1 MSEKTGLIG
10 GICAA
15 CGLPGH
21 RYGTTD
27 PQHKYSATACINGL
41 LFELQVLSTVAV
53 QFATDSHGEAHAVR
67 VVGEAIAQ
75 EKERI
80 YASHR

>member
-1 MSEKTGLIG
+1 MTIG

-27 PQHKYSATACINGL
+27 REHDYSATACINGL
-41 LFELQVLSTVAV
+41 LFELGVMGAVALEL
-53 QFATDSHGEAHAVR
+53 ARWRSHDLAVSIVAEAVR
-67 VVGEAIAQ
+67 A
-75 EKERI
+75 EKERV
-80 YASHR
+80 YAEHR

>member
-1 MSEKTGLIG
+1 MIDGT
-10 GICAA
+10 CAA

-27 PQHKYSATACINGL
+27 TEHDYCATACINSL
-41 LFELQVLSTVAV
+41 LFELRVVSEVALQLARRESDDLAV
-53 QFATDSHGEAHAVR
+53 QIVA
-67 VVGEAIAQ
+67 EAIHA

-80 YASHR
+80 YASNR